1 MSLSTDTST
10 RIGTT
15 PGASGSL
22 REVWILAYPVVLT
35 QLSATLMGVIDSAM
49 VGRLGPAELAA
60 VGFGSIW
67 LWTLFSLFYGTASAV
82 QTFVAQYDGA
92 GEAERCGAWAWRG
105 FWVVVPAAAL
115 AAAILLPSLDGLLAR
130 LGTSAELQR
139 LAADYASARLPG
151 EVGFAAWM
159 VFNSFFRGI
168 GDTRTPMVVTIC
180 VNVLN
185 AALDYGLIFGA
196 FGLPAM
202 GVTGAATA
210 TAIAM
215 WTGAAVLFLAFRRR
229 RLRERFQTRLTFPR
243 ARHARRFLRL
253 GAPMGGQWFLG
264 MTSFAV
270 FTTVV
275 ARMGDSSMAAS
286 QAFVMLLSLS
296 FMQAIGISI
305 AAQTLVGRYKGAGDP
320 EAARRSYASSL
331 GLGVSVATVVA
342 VLFVAAP
349 GALLGIFTD
358 DPTVVALGRP
368 LLLVGAL
375 FQLCDAVAII
385 SQGALR
391 GAGDTRWPFAVETA
405 LGWLVFV
412 PLAYG
417 LGVTL
422 ELGLTGAWTGGLIA
436 IALQAAVLAHRFHQG
451 PWETLQI

>member
-1 MSLSTDTST
+1 MSLTT
-10 RIGTT
+10 RS
-15 PGASGSL
+15 PSQVAAAPNAPGSL
-22 REVWILAYPVVLT
+22 REVWSLAYPVVLT

-67 LWTLFSLFYGTASAV
+67 LWTLFSVFYGAASAV
-82 QTFVAQYDGA
+82 QTFVAQHDGA
-92 GEAERCGAWAWRG
+92 GEPERCGDWAWQG
-105 FWVVVPAAAL
+105 FWVVVPAAGL
-115 AAAILLPSLDGLLAR
+115 AALSLWPSLDPLLAR
-130 LGTSAELQR
+130 LGPSPELR
-139 LAADYASARLPG
+139 ALASDYASARLPG
-151 EVGFAAWM
+151 EVGFAVWM

-168 GDTRTPMVVTIC
+168 GDTRTPMVVTIG
-180 VNVLN
+180 VNLLN
-185 AALDYGLIFGA
+185 AALDYALIFGA
-196 FGLPAM
+196 FGLPAL

-210 TAIAM
+210 TAIAI
-215 WTGAAVLFLAFRRR
+215 WTGAAVLLVAFRRR
-229 RLRERFQTRLTFPR
+229 RLAARFQTRLGAPR
-243 ARHARRFLRL
+243 TACLRRFLRV
-253 GAPMGGQWFLG
+253 GAPMGGQWCLG
-264 MTSFAV
+264 MLSFAV

-275 ARMGDSSMAAS
+275 ARMGDASMAAS

-296 FMQAIGISI
+296 FMQAIGVSI
-305 AAQTLVGRYKGAGDP
+305 AAQTLVGRYKGAGEP

-331 GLGVSVATVVA
+331 GLGIGVATVVA

-349 GALLGIFTD
+349 GTLLGIFSD

-375 FQLCDAVAII
+375 FQLCDAIAII

-422 ELGLTGAWTGGLIA
+422 ELGLTGAWSGGLVA
-436 IALQAAVLAHRFHQG
+436 IALQAFVLARRFLHG
-451 PWETLQI
+451 PWESLEI

>member
-1 MSLSTDTST
+1 MSLTTDTPPRLEVAPS
-10 RIGTT
+10 
-15 PGASGSL
+15 PAGSL
-22 REVWILAYPVVLT
+22 REVWTLAYPVVLT

-67 LWTLFSLFYGTASAV
+67 LWTVFSLFYGTASAV
-82 QTFVAQYDGA
+82 QTFVAQHDGA
-92 GEAERCGAWAWRG
+92 GEPERCGAWAWRG
-105 FWVVVPAAAL
+105 FWVVVPAAGVAVL
-115 AAAILLPSLDGLLAR
+115 LLLPSIDGLLTL
-130 LGTSAELQR
+130 LGPSPELQR
-139 LAADYASARLPG
+139 LAADYASTRLPG

-159 VFNSFFRGI
+159 VWNSFFRGI
-168 GDTRTPMVVTIC
+168 GDTRTPMVVTIG

-185 AALDYGLIFGA
+185 AVLDYGLIFGA
-196 FGLPAM
+196 LGLPAL

-210 TAIAM
+210 TAISM
-215 WTGAAVLFLAFRRR
+215 WTAAAVLFLAFRRR
-229 RLRERFQTRLTFPR
+229 RLNGRYRTGPTLPR
-243 ARHARRFLRL
+243 RDHVRRFLRL
-253 GAPMGGQWFLG
+253 GAPMGGQWCLG

-275 ARMGDSSMAAS
+275 ARMGDASMAAS

-331 GLGVSVATVVA
+331 TLGIGVGTVVA
-342 VLFVAAP
+342 VLFVAVP
-349 GALLGIFTD
+349 GVLLGIFTD

-391 GAGDTRWPFAVETA
+391 GAGDTRWPFAVETL
-405 LGWLVFV
+405 LGWFVFV

-422 ELGLTGAWTGGLIA
+422 ELGLTGAWSGGLVA
-436 IALQAAVLAHRFHQG
+436 IAVQAAVLTHRFLRG
-451 PWETLQI
+451 PWESLQI